1 MADATGEA
9 DTETT
14 PGTTAFV
21 LGGGGMLGA
30 NEVGML
36 RALFERGH
44 RPDLVVGTSVGAL
57 NGAVVAAE
65 PTMRSV
71 ERLTRLWEELSGDAV
86 FGGSGLA
93 RLRLMAR
100 TRTHLH
106 EIEPLRRLLESE
118 LGEVGIGDLA
128 VPFQCCAACIERA
141 AETWFSEGPL
151 AEAVAASCA
160 VPGLFPA
167 VRIGEYHYLDG
178 GIVNSIPV
186 GRAVELGADTVFVLQ
201 VGRIEKALTV
211 PTRPWEVA
219 AVAFEVARRHRF
231 AKDMAE
237 LPEHVTVHLLP
248 SGEQDAPTANL
259 RYRDTRKISRR
270 IEQAYVA
277 ATEYL
282 DAFVP
287 PRPAEADES
296 PRPVVADES
305 PGARGADVS
314 SPSGG

>member
-1 MADATGEA
+1 MNTASR
-9 DTETT
+9 
-14 PGTTAFV
+14 TAFV

-36 RALFERGH
+36 RALFEAGH

-57 NGAVVAAE
+57 NGAVVAAD

-71 ERLTRLWEELSGDAV
+71 ERLTQIWTELSSDSV
-86 FGGSGLA
+86 FAGSGLA
-93 RLRLMAR
+93 WLRLASR
-100 TRTHLH
+100 TRTYLH
-106 EIEPLRRLLESE
+106 DIEPLRRMLDEE
-118 LGEVGIGDLA
+118 IGPSVQIQDLP

-141 AETWFSEGPL
+141 AETWFAAGPV

-167 VRIGEYHYLDG
+167 VKVGEEHYLDG

-219 AVAFEVARRHRF
+219 TVAFEIARRHRF
-231 AKDMAE
+231 ASDMAS
-237 LPEHVTVHLLP
+237 LPAGVTAHLLP

-259 RYRDTRKISRR
+259 RYRDTRMVPLR
-270 IEQAYVA
+270 IEQAYA
-277 ATEYL
+277 ATAEYL
-282 DAFVP
+282 EAFVP
-287 PRPAEADES
+287 PPA
-296 PRPVVADES
+296 
-305 PGARGADVS
+305 G
-314 SPSGG
+314 